1 MQRREFFKASW
12 NETIRAAQ
20 KSFLG
25 LQETVSSVSGA
36 VEQVLNDDDT
46 PGNGKFFDSYEM
58 SYSLTLAYPRE
69 MFEQMAL
76 EQNIPFEGVETID
89 IARELNLRG
98 VI

>member
-12 NETIRAAQ
+12 KETIRTAQ
-20 KSFLG
+20 KSFFG
-25 LQETVSSVSGA
+25 LHEAATNISSA
-36 VEQVLNDDDT
+36 VEDIIDPDDT
-46 PGNGKFFDSYEM
+46 PGSGDFFDLYEM

-69 MFEQMAL
+69 MFEQMAS
-76 EQNIPFEGVETID
+76 EQNIPYEGVETID